1 MGTGSEPSSHSLAGR
16 DDELAAVRSLTE
28 RLDAPARALVL
39 EGDAGIGKTTLW
51 AQGLALAREQGRRV
65 LVARASET
73 ETALPYSAL
82 IDLFDEVD
90 TGELTALPAP
100 QLRSLEVTLFR
111 TDPGDRPPE
120 PQVVAL
126 AVLSA
131 LRTLATRDPLLVAL
145 DDVQWL
151 DRASET
157 ALTYAVRRLA
167 DAPVGFLLARR
178 PLRRTDLEDAFLGDR
193 TRHVEVGPLSLGA
206 TRQLLAARMGLRL
219 PHHLLRRVYDV
230 TAGNPLFAVEVGRT
244 LSVRD
249 LDAIG
254 DELPLPDRV
263 DDLLGMRLGELDD
276 PSRRVLLALAL
287 DGDLRRAQLHELAGP
302 AAVDAAVASALV
314 ELDGERV
321 RPVHPLLAAAAK
333 RSADEATRMDLH
345 RSLADVVSDEPR
357 RALHLALASVDP
369 REDLAAR
376 ISRAAGL
383 ASARGQTR
391 LAVDLAEHAYRL
403 TPAET
408 SSDLHADRVLTLAR
422 HLHDAGEKRRLD
434 DLLSPR
440 IESLAVGQDRVAAY
454 LLLVGGVISGNADI
468 LALLERALVE
478 AGEDEVLRGRV
489 LSLLAENEAGIEV
502 RDIARADARAA
513 EAVTAT
519 DTGSPDDRRLALY
532 ARTWTKAL
540 RGQDVADLVGAY
552 DALPVG
558 RTYLPRN
565 PARIAGQRLV
575 WRGEIGRARVLLGA
589 YRDRAEELGEPSAA
603 ALARLHLCELELRAG
618 GWSAAESLLEEWAAS
633 TDDDLLQWPMY
644 ERCRALAAAGR
655 GEVDDAGEWGRRAL
669 TLADDNGV
677 RWDWLE
683 ASRALGQASLLGKD
697 PAGGVQHLGE
707 VWEHTNR
714 EGVLDP
720 GAFPA
725 APDLVEALVETE
737 AYDAAGEVVDAL
749 TRAAEDQDHP
759 WAGLAA
765 ARGAALIDIG
775 VNGYADPSGAALE
788 AAATSYRGLGLL
800 FDEAR
805 TLLALG
811 RVQRRAR
818 KWGAASRSLER
829 AAAAFDAIGSVG
841 WAQDARAELERVG
854 ARRPASEGG
863 LTPTER
869 RVVDLAVEGRSNKE
883 IARELV
889 VTVNTVEFHL
899 RNSYAK
905 LGIRSRGRLAA
916 ALQGLESPGV

>member
-1 MGTGSEPSSHSLAGR
+1 MGTGSEPSSHGLAGR
-16 DDELAAVRSLTE
+16 DDELAAVRELLE
-28 RLDAPARALVL
+28 DPDGPARTLVL
-39 EGDAGIGKTTLW
+39 EGEPGIGKTSLW
-51 AQGLALAREQGRRV
+51 SQGLTWAREQDRRV
-65 LVARASET
+65 LVSRSSES

-82 IDLFDEVD
+82 IDLFDEVE
-90 TGELTALPAP
+90 THELAIPAP
-100 QLRSLEVTLFR
+100 QLRGLDVTLFR
-111 TDPGDRPPE
+111 TDPGDRPPQ

-131 LRTLATRDPLLVAL
+131 LRSLTAGGPLLVAL
-145 DDVQWL
+145 DDAQWL
-151 DRASET
+151 DRASED
-157 ALTYAVRRLA
+157 ALTYAVRRLR
-167 DAPVGFLLARR
+167 DDPVALLLARR
-178 PLRRTDLEDAFLGDR
+178 PVRRTDLETPFADRR
-193 TRHVEVGPLSLGA
+193 TRHLEVGPLSLGA
-206 TRQLLAARMGLRL
+206 IRQMLATRMGLRL

-244 LSVRD
+244 LADRD
-249 LDAIG
+249 LDAVG
-254 DELPLPDRV
+254 DDLPLPDRV
-263 DDLLGMRLGELDD
+263 DDLLGLRVGELDE

-287 DGDLRRAQLHELAGP
+287 DGDLRRSQLHELAGP

-314 ELDGERV
+314 ELDGERA
-321 RPVHPLLAAAAK
+321 RPVHPLLAAAAR
-333 RSADEATRMDLH
+333 RSAGETTRRDLH
-345 RSLADVVSDEPR
+345 RVLADVVSDEPR
-357 RALHLALASVDP
+357 RALHLALASTQP
-369 REDLAAR
+369 QEALAAR
-376 ISRAAGL
+376 ISTAAGL

-391 LAVDLAEHAYRL
+391 LAVDLAEHAFRL
-403 TPAET
+403 TPPGT
-408 SSDLHADRVLTLAR
+408 SSDLDVDRVLTLAR
-422 HLHDAGEKRRLD
+422 HLHDAGEKRRLND
-434 DLLSPR
+434 ILSPR
-440 IESLAVGQDRVAAY
+440 IESLPPGEDRVAAY
-454 LLLVGGVISGNADI
+454 LLLVGGVVSGNADI
-468 LALLERALVE
+468 LALLERALAE
-478 AGEDEVLRGRV
+478 AGEDAVLRGRV

-502 RDIARADARAA
+502 RDIARADTRAA

-519 DTGSPDDRRLALY
+519 ATGSPDDRRLALY

-540 RGQDVADLVGAY
+540 RGEDVTHLVDAY

-565 PARIAGQRLV
+565 PVRIAGQRLV
-575 WRGEIGRARVLLGA
+575 WRGETDRARVLLEA
-589 YRDRAEELGEPSAA
+589 YRDRAEERGEPSAA
-603 ALARLHLCELELRAG
+603 ALARLHLCELELRVG

-644 ERCRALAAAGR
+644 ERCRALVAAGR
-655 GEVDDAGEWGRRAL
+655 GQVGDATEWGRRAL
-669 TLADDNGV
+669 ALADDNGV

-683 ASRALGQASLLGKD
+683 ASRALGLASLLGKD
-697 PAGGVQHLGE
+697 AAGGVQHLGG
-707 VWEHTNR
+707 VWEHTHR

-749 TRAAEDQDHP
+749 SRATEDQDHP

-765 ARGAALIDIG
+765 ARGAVLVDIG
-775 VNGYADPSGAALE
+775 VNGFADSAGAALE
-788 AAATSYRGLGLL
+788 TVAASYRDLGLL

-805 TLLALG
+805 TLLTLG
-811 RVQRRAR
+811 RAQRRAR

-829 AAAAFDAIGSVG
+829 AAAAFDRIGSVG
-841 WAQDARAELERVG
+841 WAEDARAELERVG
-854 ARRPASEGG
+854 ARRPAAEGG

-899 RNSYAK
+899 RNAYAK

-916 ALQGLESPGV
+916 ALRELEAPRP